1 MLRKVRSM
9 LVLAGAALLV
19 ACGGG
24 GGDEDA
30 FRSPGGGAGAPG
42 GGSGA
47 TAASITVV
55 SSVPSIPA
63 DGSATAEIT
72 AFVRDAANNLIANVP
87 VTFTSTSGGIA
98 GSPAT
103 SDANGAAKV
112 TLSTAGDPALRT
124 ITVNASAAGGLAAS
138 VNVQVVASGGGTT
151 TVQMGSGTGAAF
163 QPGAIAISNANL
175 SAGGSTSLQVVL
187 QQSDGSLYT
196 QNASINFSSPCA
208 AQNLATITSPV
219 TTSTGIASATYAARG
234 CSGSDVVT
242 ATATV
247 GGTQLSATGTVTVAS
262 AAIGSIVFV
271 SATPTNVAL
280 RGTGGPGR
288 PETSTV
294 VFQVLDQSGG
304 PRVGATVQFSLN
316 TTVGGITFAPAS
328 AQSDA
333 NGRVQTVVQGGT
345 VATSVRVTAT
355 VQNVTPAISTQ
366 SSQLTI
372 TTGIPDQ
379 DSFSLAVQC
388 PNVEAWNLDG
398 VNVAVTARLA
408 DRFNNP
414 VPDGT
419 AVTLTTEGGRITPQ
433 CTTSTTTNESGVC
446 AVNWTSSNPRP
457 ADTDGAGPDRAG
469 RSTLFATAIG
479 EETFVDANGNGAFD
493 NGENFADL
501 GERYRDEDEDG
512 IYDVG
517 ELIYDFNNNST
528 RDAADGVFNGVL
540 CQDTSGRCNA
550 NATTTGIGAQNLII
564 MSASTPDRLTP
575 VPGTALADVSRAA
588 GGRTYS
594 FRFADLN
601 DNPMPAGTTV
611 SATVSGTG
619 LQVAQ
624 PNSFTIPCTT
634 EPTTYSFTITATAT
648 SANAGIL
655 TLSIETP
662 GAAGAGGVETVAQYP
677 FSVVP

>member
-1 MLRKVRSM
+1 MLRKVRSI
-9 LVLAGAALLV
+9 LVLAGAALIA

-24 GGDEDA
+24 GGDSDA
-30 FRSPGGGAGAPG
+30 FRSPGAG
-42 GGSGA
+42 GGSGGGAGA

-63 DGSATAEIT
+63 DGSTVAEIT
-72 AFVRDAANNLIANVP
+72 AFVRDAANNLVANVP

-103 SDANGAAKV
+103 SDASGAAKV
-112 TLSTAGDPALRT
+112 TLSAAGDPTLRT
-124 ITVNASAAGGLAAS
+124 ITVNASAAGGLTAS

-151 TVQMGSGTGAAF
+151 TVQMGSGTGGAF
-163 QPGAIAISNANL
+163 QPGVIAISNPNL
-175 SAGGSTSLQVVL
+175 SAGGSTSLNVTL
-187 QQSDGSLYT
+187 QQSDGSLFT
-196 QNASINFSSPCA
+196 QSASVNFSSPCA
-208 AQNLATITSPV
+208 AQGLATITSPV
-219 TTSTGIASATYAARG
+219 GTSSGVASATYAARG
-234 CSGSDVVT
+234 CSGSDVIT

-247 GGTQLSATGTVTVAS
+247 GGTPLSATGTVTVAS

-304 PRVGATVQFSLN
+304 PRVGAAVQFSLN

-345 VATSVRVTAT
+345 VATTVRVTAT
-355 VQNVTPAISTQ
+355 VQNVTPVIATQ

-446 AVNWTSSNPRP
+446 SVTWTSSNPRP
-457 ADTDGAGPDRAG
+457 GGGLNQSG
-469 RSTLFATAIG
+469 RSTLLATAIG
-479 EETFVDANGNGAFD
+479 EETFVDANGNGSFD
-493 NGENFADL
+493 NGETFTDL
-501 GERYRDEDEDG
+501 GERFRDEDEDG
-512 IYDVG
+512 LYDFG

-528 RDAADGVFNGVL
+528 RDPADGVFNGVL
-540 CQDTSGRCNA
+540 CQDTTGRCNA
-550 NATTTGIGAQNLII
+550 NATTTGISAQNLII

-575 VPGTALADVSRAA
+575 APGTSLGSISRAA
-588 GGRTYS
+588 GGRS
-594 FRFADLN
+594 FAFRFADLN
-601 DNPMPAGTTV
+601 DNPMPAGTTI
-611 SATVSGTG
+611 SATISGQG

-624 PNSFTIPCTT
+624 PNSFTVPCTT
-634 EPTTYSFTITATAT
+634 APTTYSFTITTTAT
-648 SANAGIL
+648 SAEAGIL

-662 GAAGAGGVETVAQYP
+662 GAAGAGGVESVAQYP